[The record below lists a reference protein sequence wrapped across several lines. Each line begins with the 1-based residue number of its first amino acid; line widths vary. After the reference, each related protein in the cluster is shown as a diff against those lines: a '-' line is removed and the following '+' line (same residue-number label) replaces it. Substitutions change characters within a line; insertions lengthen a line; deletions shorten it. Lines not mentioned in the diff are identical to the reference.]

1 MTTQPDWSEY
11 LTQMTHLLDMELDAP
26 RRKEL
31 ERQFARIAAM
41 AQPLMDYP
49 LGPREEIA
57 GCIKHDSSTLHHC
70 RSPACAARWRTERPG
85 DRPPDAGRYRPRE
98 SADQRLDR
106 GHRPAHAG
114 GGRQH
119 RRPAPGKAPPAAAG
133 RHSLRSEKS
142 V

>member
-57 GCIKHDSSTLHHC
+57 GVYKPYSARTVISRIPSCLAVKC
-70 RSPACAARWRTERPG
+70 RTPEG
-85 DRPPDAGRYRPRE
+85 I
-98 SADQRLDR
+98 
-106 GHRPAHAG
+106 
-114 GGRQH
+114 
-119 RRPAPGKAPPAAAG
+119 
-133 RHSLRSEKS
+133 
-142 V
+142 

>member
-26 RRKEL
+26 RREEL

-49 LGPREEIA
+49 R
-57 GCIKHDSSTLHHC
+57 
-70 RSPACAARWRTERPG
+70 AARG
-85 DRPPDAGRYRPRE
+85 DC
-98 SADQRLDR
+98 
-106 GHRPAHAG
+106 G
-114 GGRQH
+114 G
-119 RRPAPGKAPPAAAG
+119 
-133 RHSLRSEKS
+133 

>member
-1 MTTQPDWSEY
+1 Y

-57 GCIKHDSSTLHHC
+57 GV
-70 RSPACAARWRTERPG
+70 
-85 DRPPDAGRYRPRE
+85 Y
-98 SADQRLDR
+98 
-106 GHRPAHAG
+106 
-114 GGRQH
+114 
-119 RRPAPGKAPPAAAG
+119 KA
-133 RHSLRSEKS
+133 
-142 V
+142 